1 MQLEATG
8 FFSQRIA
15 RAAEAWAG
23 HNWTSRMLYVWSFHR
38 TAEVGILVRV
48 RGRGSGRVRVSNPN
62 PNPNPIPNPSPNP
75 NPDQVG
81 FLFAG
86 AVTFVAYATREQRS
100 AEEGAL
106 IMTYAYVAPFFVS
119 AAFQMVTQARHRVRG
134 MAWGAMAWGGWHR
147 MGWHGEGWG

>member
-1 MQLEATG
+1 
-8 FFSQRIA
+8 
-15 RAAEAWAG
+15 
-23 HNWTSRMLYVWSFHR
+23 ML
-38 TAEVGILVRV
+38 
-48 RGRGSGRVRVSNPN
+48 
-62 PNPNPIPNPSPNP
+62 NPIPNPSPNP
-75 NPDQVG
+75 NPNQVG

-134 MAWGAMAWGGWHR
+134 MAWGAWRG
-147 MGWHGEGWG
+147 